1 MQAMID
7 AAGRLVLPAEIL
19 QQAGIKPGMTLE
31 VCWRE
36 GRIQIEPAPTSVKL
50 VRQGRWLVPLPQ
62 QEVNRLRT
70 EIVEQTREALM
81 QDRSS

>member
-19 QQAGIKPGMTLE
+19 QQAGIKPGMILE
-31 VCWRE
+31 VCWQE

-50 VRQGRWLVPLPQ
+50 VRQGRWLVAVPQ
-62 QEVNRLRT
+62 QEVHRLRT